1 MPAVGLGTWQS
12 KPNEV
17 REAVK
22 AALLAGYRHIDTALA
37 YGNEHEVGQGIKDSG
52 VPREEIWITTK
63 LDNPWH
69 KRVEEGITSSLK
81 DLGVDY
87 VDLYLM
93 HWPSS
98 TDPDDLKKHYPDWDF
113 TKTWAELEKLPA
125 SGRVKNIG
133 ISNFGI
139 KNLEKL
145 LPGAK
150 IIPAVNQIELHPNN
164 PSPKLLEYLKEKN
177 IHATAYSCLGS
188 TNSPLAK
195 DQTLAKIAEA
205 KGKTTAQV
213 LLVWGLQ
220 RGTSVIPK
228 SVTASRIQDNFKLD
242 FTLTDE
248 EMKQLS
254 SLPDRFKVC
263 GDAWLPVKVF
273 FGDDE

>member
-205 KGKTTAQV
+205 KGKSTAQV